1 MDNQGNKETAESV
14 LRELPGVVGAFV
26 QPDAYGNPREVHL
39 LIRPGP
45 RPREF
50 AQHVRSVLESRLRIP
65 IDQRIISIA
74 QLADEGPV
82 QAEPEPSAEEAT
94 RVDPR
99 VQLVSVESEVS
110 GTRVLARVHLRR
122 DATDITGQ
130 ATEIEAGDGRARAAA
145 LAVLQ
150 ALNQICAERVRFGL
164 DFATVVEATGGRHTL
179 ISVVATSRHLG
190 RRPVALTGAA
200 RIDDDIET
208 AAALA
213 TLMATNRVVGFGVEK
228 LDRRLRAPGT
238 ER

>member
-14 LRELPGVVGAFV
+14 LREMPGVVGAFV
-26 QPDAYGNPREVHL
+26 QPDAFGNPREVHL

-74 QLADEGPV
+74 QLADEHPAD
-82 QAEPEPSAEEAT
+82 AEPERSGDAVAPI
-94 RVDPR
+94 DPR
-99 VQLVSVESEVS
+99 VQLIAVESEVS
-110 GTRVLARVHLRR
+110 GTRVLARVLLRH
-122 DATDITGQ
+122 DGVDINGQ
-130 ATEIEAGDGRARAAA
+130 ATELEAGDGRVRAAA
-145 LAVLQ
+145 MAVIQ
-150 ALNQICAERVRFGL
+150 ALNQICGDRLRFGL
-164 DFATVVEATGGRHTL
+164 DFATVIEATGGRHALT
-179 ISVVATSRHLG
+179 SVVATSRHLG

-200 RIDDDIET
+200 RIEDDIET

-228 LDRRLRAPGT
+228 LDRRLRDPGT

>member
-74 QLADEGPV
+74 QLADESPTTEPV
-82 QAEPEPSAEEAT
+82 ADDDAEPTVE
-94 RVDPR
+94 PR
-99 VQLVSVESEVS
+99 VQLIGVESEVS
-110 GTRVLARVHLRR
+110 GTRVLARVHLRHGGG
-122 DATDITGQ
+122 DIVGQ
-130 ATEIEAGDGRARAAA
+130 ATEIEAGDGRVRAAA

-150 ALNQICAERVRFGL
+150 ALNQICGERLRFGL
-164 DFATVVEATGGRHTL
+164 DFATVVEATGGRHALT
-179 ISVVATSRHLG
+179 SVVATSRHLG
-190 RRPVALTGAA
+190 RRPVSLTGAA

-213 TLMATNRVVGFGVEK
+213 TLKATNRVVGFGVEK
-228 LDRRLRAPGT
+228 LDRRLRPPEP